1 MQNKLLFA
9 GPVGAGKTTAIST
22 ISDAKPVGT
31 EVPLTNPV
39 GDKVST
45 TVALD
50 YSYVNLGGE
59 VLNLYGLPGQNSLSF
74 MGEILIPGALGVI
87 LLLDST
93 SPAVYADALSWL
105 SSIKKVEEDL
115 QFVIGVT
122 KTDII
127 GDFSMNAL
135 REKVNIDHPNI
146 PIRSIDAR
154 DKASVKAAL
163 EVLMITA

>member
-9 GPVGAGKTTAIST
+9 GPIGAGKTTAIST
-22 ISDAKPVGT
+22 ISDSKPVGT
-31 EVPLTNPV
+31 EVPLTNAI

-50 YSYVNLGGE
+50 YSYVNLDGE
-59 VLNLYGLPGQNSLSF
+59 VLNLYGLPGQSSLSF
-74 MGEILIPGALGVI
+74 MGEILLPGALGVI

-93 SPAVYADALSWL
+93 SPTVYEDALSWL
-105 SSIKKVEEDL
+105 SSIKKVEDNL

-127 GDFSMNAL
+127 GNFSINVL
-135 REKVNIDHPNI
+135 RSKVNIDYPNI

-154 DKASVKAAL
+154 NKESVKAIL
-163 EVLMITA
+163 EVLMVTA